1 MITQQQI
8 DDLLA
13 SLNIVDV
20 INNSGLNL
28 RKEGKEH
35 VCCCP
40 FHAEKSPSFK
50 VNEVKQMYYC
60 FGCGAKGNAISFVMD
75 FQKVEFPEAC
85 KMLGADIAAT
95 PSETIR
101 RNINR
106 VVNRLPSYDKRD
118 AELCAKL
125 LENAEILESNYN
137 SYYSIDGN
145 FYQSVIDE
153 DMNIV
158 NLYNL
163 VDGSFVAGGVSHLAV
178 TQFLFNTK
186 YEHTLIVSDYNNA
199 LKIAKLMKG
208 VNIFVSHSPYNTKLI
223 FDNVTIGFIPVL
235 CEDETLSHGLT
246 DRFDWMQFD
255 VVSNKL
261 TLKDRGVDFD

>member
-1 MITQQQI
+1 MFCVPLNGFDFDTLLTNAGIMIF
-8 DDLLA
+8 
-13 SLNIVDV
+13 SF
-20 INNSGLNL
+20 
-28 RKEGKEH
+28 
-35 VCCCP
+35 P
-40 FHAEKSPSFK
+40 FSAL
-50 VNEVKQMYYC
+50 VVKYS
-60 FGCGAKGNAISFVMD
+60 ISFVMD

-106 VVNRLPSYDKRD
+106 VVSRLPSYDKRN

-178 TQFLFNTK
+178 TRFL
-186 YEHTLIVSDYNNA
+186 
-199 LKIAKLMKG
+199 
-208 VNIFVSHSPYNTKLI
+208 
-223 FDNVTIGFIPVL
+223 
-235 CEDETLSHGLT
+235 
-246 DRFDWMQFD
+246 
-255 VVSNKL
+255 L
-261 TLKDRGVDFD
+261 TLKT